1 MQDAVKDIE
10 NTENNNE
17 GFANPESVVTNEL
30 SEENDVLVDVP
41 VNETEAD
48 LKAEEIIESTVSN
61 NVEEKPKA
69 KKWKVKRDT
78 YAETYALAAEVEAL
92 KQKNASMEELLH
104 KSLEAGNYHYGTVA
118 MGLLDKAKANLAK
131 ALGEG
136 DVEAVATATAEIAQA
151 TSVVND
157 AKRAPQVTLRD
168 NGGLQEPTVA
178 VGNTYTNENMLYDWL
193 EDNPDLDK
201 GSTEYNESLTNRVLP
216 FINKLE
222 NRLKR
227 NNQMHLIASPEYFNI
242 IDEYVDKIKD
252 EATKTKQETA
262 PVKKVGTTQIGA
274 TQTVKEPIGKHFGGV
289 RSRHQPTN
297 VVENKPIVLTLQ
309 QKKAAAA
316 CDMTEEKYI
325 NYLQKYAKE
334 ARG

>member
-1 MQDAVKDIE
+1 MQDEIE
-10 NTENNNE
+10 DQVQSVTGIADNTEAE
-17 GFANPESVVTNEL
+17 EPLTPPSLESAPVEPIEEETVSVV
-30 SEENDVLVDVP
+30 S
-41 VNETEAD
+41 
-48 LKAEEIIESTVSN
+48 SN

-168 NGGLQEPTVA
+168 NGGLQEPVA
-178 VGNTYTNENMLYDWL
+178 TAGNSYTNENMLYDWL

-201 GSTEYNESLTNRVLP
+201 GSAEYNESLTNRVLP

-252 EATKTKQETA
+252 EATKIKTEVA
-262 PVKKVGTTQIGA
+262 PVKKIGATQIG
-274 TQTVKEPIGKHFGGV
+274 TVQTVKEPIGKHFGGV

-297 VVENKPIVLTLQ
+297 VAENTPIVLTLQ

-325 NYLQKYAKE
+325 NYLQKYANE
-334 ARG
+334 AIL

>member
-1 MQDAVKDIE
+1 MQDEIE
-10 NTENNNE
+10 DQVQSVTGIADNTEAE
-17 GFANPESVVTNEL
+17 EPLTPPSLESAPVEPIEEETVSVV
-30 SEENDVLVDVP
+30 S
-41 VNETEAD
+41 
-48 LKAEEIIESTVSN
+48 SN

-168 NGGLQEPTVA
+168 NGGLQEPTA
-178 VGNTYTNENMLYDWL
+178 AAGNTYTNENMLYDWL

-201 GSTEYNESLTNRVLP
+201 GSAEYNEDLTKRVLP
-216 FINKLE
+216 FISKLE

-252 EATKTKQETA
+252 EATKIKTEVA
-262 PVKKVGTTQIGA
+262 PVKKVGTTQII
-274 TQTVKEPIGKHFGGV
+274 KEPIGKHFGGV

>member
-10 NTENNNE
+10 NTENNVTND
-17 GFANPESVVTNEL
+17 VVANEL

-41 VNETEAD
+41 VNETEAE
-48 LKAEEIIESTVSN
+48 LKAEEIVESSVSN

-136 DVEAVATATAEIAQA
+136 DVEAVATATAEIAHA

-168 NGGLQEPTVA
+168 NGGLQEPMA
-178 VGNTYTNENMLYDWL
+178 AAGNTYTNENMLYDWL

-201 GSTEYNESLTNRVLP
+201 GSAEYNESLTNRVLP

-252 EATKTKQETA
+252 EATKIKTEVA
-262 PVKKVGTTQIGA
+262 PVKKVGT

-297 VVENKPIVLTLQ
+297 VAENKPIVLTLQ

-334 ARG
+334 ARV

>member
-136 DVEAVATATAEIAQA
+136 DVEAVATATAEIAHA
-151 TSVVND
+151 TSIVND

-168 NGGLQEPTVA
+168 NGGLQEPTA
-178 VGNTYTNENMLYDWL
+178 AAGNTYTNENMLYDWL

-201 GSTEYNESLTNRVLP
+201 GSAEYNESLTNRVLP

-252 EATKTKQETA
+252 EATKIKTEVA
-262 PVKKVGTTQIGA
+262 PVKKVGTTQTI
-274 TQTVKEPIGKHFGGV
+274 KEPIGKHFGGV

>member
-1 MQDAVKDIE
+1 MQDEIE
-10 NTENNNE
+10 DQVQSVTGIADNTEAE
-17 GFANPESVVTNEL
+17 EPLTPPSLESAPVEPIEEETVSVV
-30 SEENDVLVDVP
+30 S
-41 VNETEAD
+41 
-48 LKAEEIIESTVSN
+48 SN

-168 NGGLQEPTVA
+168 NGGLQEPVA
-178 VGNTYTNENMLYDWL
+178 TAGNSYTNENMLYDWL

-201 GSTEYNESLTNRVLP
+201 GSAEYNESLTNRVLP

-252 EATKTKQETA
+252 EATKIKPADA
-262 PVKKVGTTQIGA
+262 PVKKIGATQIGTA
-274 TQTVKEPIGKHFGGV
+274 QTVKEPIGKHFGGV

-297 VVENKPIVLTLQ
+297 VAENKPIVLTLQ

>member
-1 MQDAVKDIE
+1 
-10 NTENNNE
+10 
-17 GFANPESVVTNEL
+17 
-30 SEENDVLVDVP
+30 
-41 VNETEAD
+41 
-48 LKAEEIIESTVSN
+48 
-61 NVEEKPKA
+61 
-69 KKWKVKRDT
+69 
-78 YAETYALAAEVEAL
+78 
-92 KQKNASMEELLH
+92 
-104 KSLEAGNYHYGTVA
+104 

-136 DVEAVATATAEIAQA
+136 DVEAVATATEEIAHA
-151 TSVVND
+151 TSIVND

-168 NGGLQEPTVA
+168 NGGLQEPATTVPNA
-178 VGNTYTNENMLYDWL
+178 YTNENMLYDWL

-201 GSTEYNESLTNRVLP
+201 GSAEYNESLTNRVLP

-227 NNQMHLIASPEYFNI
+227 NNQMHLRASPEYFNI

-252 EATKTKQETA
+252 EATKIKPADA
-262 PVKKVGTTQIGA
+262 PVKKIGATQIGTA
-274 TQTVKEPIGKHFGGV
+274 QTVKEPIGKHFGGV

-297 VVENKPIVLTLQ
+297 VAENKPIVLTLQ

-334 ARG
+334 ARV

>member
-1 MQDAVKDIE
+1 MQDEIE
-10 NTENNNE
+10 DQVQSVTGIADNTEAE
-17 GFANPESVVTNEL
+17 EPLTPPSLESAPVEPIEEETVSVV
-30 SEENDVLVDVP
+30 S
-41 VNETEAD
+41 
-48 LKAEEIIESTVSN
+48 SN

-157 AKRAPQVTLRD
+157 AKRAPQVTLLD
-168 NGGLQEPTVA
+168 NGGLQEPVA
-178 VGNTYTNENMLYDWL
+178 TSGNTYTNENMLYDWL

-201 GSTEYNESLTNRVLP
+201 GSAEYNESLTNRVLP

-252 EATKTKQETA
+252 EATKIKTEVA
-262 PVKKVGTTQIGA
+262 PVKKVGT

-297 VVENKPIVLTLQ
+297 VAENKPIVLTLQ

>member
-1 MQDAVKDIE
+1 MQDEIEDQVQSVTDIAD
-10 NTENNNE
+10 NTEAE
-17 GFANPESVVTNEL
+17 EPLTPPSVESAPIEPIEEETVSVV
-30 SEENDVLVDVP
+30 S
-41 VNETEAD
+41 
-48 LKAEEIIESTVSN
+48 SN

-136 DVEAVATATAEIAQA
+136 DVEAVATATAEIAHA
-151 TSVVND
+151 TSIVND

-168 NGGLQEPTVA
+168 NGVLQEPVA
-178 VGNTYTNENMLYDWL
+178 TAGNSYTNENMLYDWL

-201 GSTEYNESLTNRVLP
+201 GSAEYNESLTNRVLP

-252 EATKTKQETA
+252 EATKIKQEAA
-262 PVKKVGTTQIGA
+262 PVKKIGATQIGTA
-274 TQTVKEPIGKHFGGV
+274 QTVKEPIGKHFGGV

>member
-1 MQDAVKDIE
+1 MQDEIEDQVQSVTDIAD
-10 NTENNNE
+10 NTEAE
-17 GFANPESVVTNEL
+17 EPLTPPSVESAPIEPIEEETVSVV
-30 SEENDVLVDVP
+30 S
-41 VNETEAD
+41 
-48 LKAEEIIESTVSN
+48 SN

-136 DVEAVATATAEIAQA
+136 DVEAVATATAEIAHA
-151 TSVVND
+151 TSIVND

-168 NGGLQEPTVA
+168 NGVLQEPVA
-178 VGNTYTNENMLYDWL
+178 TAGNSYTNENMLYDWL

-201 GSTEYNESLTNRVLP
+201 GSAEYNESLTNRVLP

-262 PVKKVGTTQIGA
+262 PVKKVGTTQ
-274 TQTVKEPIGKHFGGV
+274 TVKEPIGKHFGGV

-297 VVENKPIVLTLQ
+297 VAENTPIVLTLQ

>member
-1 MQDAVKDIE
+1 M
-10 NTENNNE
+10 
-17 GFANPESVVTNEL
+17 
-30 SEENDVLVDVP
+30 
-41 VNETEAD
+41 
-48 LKAEEIIESTVSN
+48 
-61 NVEEKPKA
+61 
-69 KKWKVKRDT
+69 
-78 YAETYALAAEVEAL
+78 
-92 KQKNASMEELLH
+92 
-104 KSLEAGNYHYGTVA
+104 
-118 MGLLDKAKANLAK
+118 
-131 ALGEG
+131 
-136 DVEAVATATAEIAQA
+136 
-151 TSVVND
+151 ND

-168 NGGLQEPTVA
+168 NGGLQEPAATVPNA
-178 VGNTYTNENMLYDWL
+178 YTNENMLYDWL

-201 GSTEYNESLTNRVLP
+201 GSAEYNESLTNRVLP

-242 IDEYVDKIKD
+242 IDEYVDKVKD

-262 PVKKVGTTQIGA
+262 PVKKVGI

-334 ARG
+334 ARV

>member
-1 MQDAVKDIE
+1 MQDEIE
-10 NTENNNE
+10 DQVQSVTGIADNTEAE
-17 GFANPESVVTNEL
+17 EPLTPPSLESAPVEPIEEETVSVV
-30 SEENDVLVDVP
+30 S
-41 VNETEAD
+41 
-48 LKAEEIIESTVSN
+48 SN

-168 NGGLQEPTVA
+168 NGGLQEPMA
-178 VGNTYTNENMLYDWL
+178 AAGNTYTNENMLYDWL

-201 GSTEYNESLTNRVLP
+201 GSAEYNESLTNRVLP

-252 EATKTKQETA
+252 EATKIKTEVA
-262 PVKKVGTTQIGA
+262 PVKKVGT

>member
-1 MQDAVKDIE
+1 MQDEIE
-10 NTENNNE
+10 DQVQSVTGIADNTEAE
-17 GFANPESVVTNEL
+17 EPLTPPSLESAPVEPIEEETVSVV
-30 SEENDVLVDVP
+30 S
-41 VNETEAD
+41 
-48 LKAEEIIESTVSN
+48 SN

-168 NGGLQEPTVA
+168 NGGLQEPVA
-178 VGNTYTNENMLYDWL
+178 TAGNTYTNENMLYDWL

-201 GSTEYNESLTNRVLP
+201 GSAEYNESLTNRVLP

-252 EATKTKQETA
+252 EATKIKPADA
-262 PVKKVGTTQIGA
+262 PVKKIGATQIGTA
-274 TQTVKEPIGKHFGGV
+274 QTVKEPIGKHFGGV

>member
-1 MQDAVKDIE
+1 MQDEIEDQVQSVTDIAD
-10 NTENNNE
+10 NTEAE
-17 GFANPESVVTNEL
+17 EPLTPPSVESAPIEPIEEETVSVV
-30 SEENDVLVDVP
+30 S
-41 VNETEAD
+41 
-48 LKAEEIIESTVSN
+48 SN

-78 YAETYALAAEVEAL
+78 YAETYALASEVEAL
-92 KQKNASMEELLH
+92 RQRNASMEELLH

-136 DVEAVATATAEIAQA
+136 DVEAVATATAEIAHA
-151 TSVVND
+151 TSIVND
-157 AKRAPQVTLRD
+157 AKRAPQVNLRD
-168 NGGLQEPTVA
+168 NGGLQEPVA
-178 VGNTYTNENMLYDWL
+178 TAGNSYTNENMLYDWL

-201 GSTEYNESLTNRVLP
+201 RSNEYNENLTKQVLP
-216 FINKLE
+216 FISKLE

-262 PVKKVGTTQIGA
+262 PVKKVGTTQ
-274 TQTVKEPIGKHFGGV
+274 TVKEPIGKHFGGV

-297 VVENKPIVLTLQ
+297 VVENRPIALTPQ

-316 CDMTEEKYI
+316 FHMTEEKYI
-325 NYLQKYAKE
+325 SYLQKYAKE

>member
-1 MQDAVKDIE
+1 MQDEIEDQVQSVTDIAD
-10 NTENNNE
+10 NTEAE
-17 GFANPESVVTNEL
+17 EPLTPPSVESAPIEPIEEETASVV
-30 SEENDVLVDVP
+30 S
-41 VNETEAD
+41 
-48 LKAEEIIESTVSN
+48 SN

-136 DVEAVATATAEIAQA
+136 DVEAVATATAEIAHA
-151 TSVVND
+151 TSIVND

-168 NGGLQEPTVA
+168 NGGLQEPVA
-178 VGNTYTNENMLYDWL
+178 TVGNAYTNENMLYDWL

-201 GSTEYNESLTNRVLP
+201 GSAEYNESLTNRVLP

-262 PVKKVGTTQIGA
+262 PVKKVGTTQ
-274 TQTVKEPIGKHFGGV
+274 TVKEPIGKHFGGV

>member
-1 MQDAVKDIE
+1 MQDEIE
-10 NTENNNE
+10 DQVQSVTGIADNTEAE
-17 GFANPESVVTNEL
+17 EPLTPPSLESAPVEPIEEETASVV
-30 SEENDVLVDVP
+30 S
-41 VNETEAD
+41 
-48 LKAEEIIESTVSN
+48 SN

-168 NGGLQEPTVA
+168 NGGLQEPMA
-178 VGNTYTNENMLYDWL
+178 AAGNTYTNENMLYDWL

-201 GSTEYNESLTNRVLP
+201 GSAEYNESLTNRVLP

-252 EATKTKQETA
+252 EATKIKTEVA
-262 PVKKVGTTQIGA
+262 PVKKVGT

>member
-1 MQDAVKDIE
+1 MQDEIEDQVQSVTDIAD
-10 NTENNNE
+10 NTEAE
-17 GFANPESVVTNEL
+17 EPLTPPSVESAPVEPIEEETVSVV
-30 SEENDVLVDVP
+30 S
-41 VNETEAD
+41 
-48 LKAEEIIESTVSN
+48 SN

-157 AKRAPQVTLRD
+157 AKRAPQVTIRD
-168 NGGLQEPTVA
+168 NGGLQELAATVPNA
-178 VGNTYTNENMLYDWL
+178 YTNENMLYNWL

-201 GSTEYNESLTNRVLP
+201 GSAEYNESLTNRVLP

-242 IDEYVDKIKD
+242 IDEYVDKVKD